1 MVPTCLPEGTLD
13 QGSQWTF
20 TSHLHGSMWS
30 KQSDHVPMFFSHIF
44 YSEKHWGVKKKWWE
58 DVFLGR
64 QSDTCLSHQSKFRIN
79 KTYKILQIVDCPLS
93 IVILYPQNRWVLTV
107 QWVGACCLLL
117 PMLYIHI
124 SVCVIRSPK
133 VPKRGC
139 FNHHTSIW
147 FPYP

>member
-1 MVPTCLPEGTLD
+1 MPPRRDVGSGIAMDLHLTSPRINVIKTIWSCSHVFFTHFLLWKTLRC
-13 QGSQWTF
+13 
-20 TSHLHGSMWS
+20 
-30 KQSDHVPMFFSHIF
+30 
-44 YSEKHWGVKKKWWE
+44 KKKNGGRTF
-58 DVFLGR
+58 FLGR
-64 QSDTCLSHQSKFRIN
+64 QSNTCLSHQSKFRIN
-79 KTYKILQIVDCPLS
+79 KTYKILQIVDCPLR